1 MAAPVMTDPP
11 FAQPDAPVP
20 PARGVRRPYRPPVG
34 LPLRGERRGWQ
45 GFLLSVA
52 LHGAIILALFL
63 PALMTGVISADML
76 TPGDAGP
83 RGGGGGG
90 RRGAGLSAE
99 PERLQFIRVA
109 PTPVPA
115 AVPEVPVPPPPKPE
129 VVPPPQPATIPP
141 PAAEPQP
148 STTGGSGTGADATNG
163 TGQGT
168 GGGSGTGAG
177 TGSGSATGPGTGGDG
192 AEHDPPVVTNLAIL
206 PIPVPR
212 GVRPYRMVA
221 YFDVDEKGNA
231 KLLSF
236 NPSSDGGYNRRI
248 REMLAEIRFRP
259 AQRRDG
265 TTVRD
270 TAMIVA
276 EAP

>member
-1 MAAPVMTDPP
+1 MTDSSYTDPRTP
-11 FAQPDAPVP
+11 VAQT
-20 PARGVRRPYRPPVG
+20 RGPRRPYRPPVG
-34 LPLRGERRGWQ
+34 LPIRGERRGWR
-45 GFLLSVA
+45 GLLVSVA
-52 LHGAIILALFL
+52 IHGAILLALLL
-63 PALMTGVISADML
+63 PALLTGVISADML
-76 TPGDAGP
+76 TAGDAGA

-99 PERLQFIRVA
+99 PERLQFIRM
-109 PTPVPA
+109 PPA
-115 AVPEVPVPPPPKPE
+115 AVPTAVPDVPVPPPPKPE
-129 VVPPPQPATIPP
+129 VTPPAPQPTVPPP

-177 TGSGSATGPGTGGDG
+177 TGSGSTAGPGTGGDG
-192 AEHDPPVVTNLAIL
+192 ADHDPPVVTNLAIL

-231 KLLSF
+231 KLLTF
-236 NPSSDGGYNRRI
+236 NPSNDGGYNRRI

-265 TTVRD
+265 TAIRD

>member
-1 MAAPVMTDPP
+1 VL
-11 FAQPDAPVP
+11 V
-20 PARGVRRPYRPPVG
+20 
-34 LPLRGERRGWQ
+34 
-45 GFLLSVA
+45 SVA
-52 LHGAIILALFL
+52 IHGAILAALL
-63 PALMTGVISADML
+63 APAVLSGVFDADMS
-76 TPGDAGP
+76 TAGAEGP

-90 RRGAGLSAE
+90 RGLSDK
-99 PERLQFIRVA
+99 PERLQFVQIA
-109 PTPVPA
+109 PA
-115 AVPEVPVPPPPKPE
+115 APQPAQVTLPPPPPPKPVE
-129 VVPPPQPATIPP
+129 TPPTVPPPAPTP
-141 PAAEPQP
+141 PAAEPTLAAGGAATGKDGTDGSGP
-148 STTGGSGTGADATNG
+148 GTGGGVG

-168 GGGSGTGAG
+168 GQ
-177 TGSGSATGPGTGGDG
+177 GSATGPGTGGDG

-259 AQRRDG
+259 AVKRDG
-265 TTVRD
+265 TAVRD

>member
-1 MAAPVMTDPP
+1 MTPPEFLPPEPAAAPPR
-11 FAQPDAPVP
+11 AA
-20 PARGVRRPYRPPVG
+20 RRPYRPPVG
-34 LPLRGERRGWQ
+34 LPTRGERRGWQ
-45 GFLLSVA
+45 GALVSVA
-52 LHGAIILALFL
+52 IHVAIILALIL
-63 PALMTGVISADML
+63 PALMTGVIDADML
-76 TPGDAGP
+76 TGGAKGP

-90 RRGAGLSAE
+90 RLGPGGLSSE
-99 PERLQFIRVA
+99 PERLQFVRVA
-109 PTPVPA
+109 PPPT
-115 AVPEVPVPPPPKPE
+115 AVPVDP
-129 VVPPPQPATIPP
+129 VVPPPKVEPPPPSPTPPAPQPP

-148 STTGGSGTGADATNG
+148 SPTGGAGTGADATNG
-163 TGQGT
+163 TGAGT
-168 GGGSGTGAG
+168 GGGTGTGAG
-177 TGSGSATGPGTGGDG
+177 TGTGSGTGAGTGGDG

-231 KLLSF
+231 KLLTF
-236 NPSSDGGYNRRI
+236 NPSNDGGYNRRI

-259 AQRRDG
+259 ALRRDG
-265 TTVRD
+265 TPVRD